1 MELSEHNVLYL
12 ERFMW
17 LFKKKNTLSDEELV
31 LNYFNTGNKQLV
43 GDLFEKHVKTVFGVC
58 LFYFRDKDQASDAVM
73 QIFEKLMV
81 DLQKTQVKNFKA
93 WLSFVV
99 RNYCISEIRK
109 GKGKKFVPETYLD
122 FEMAPTSLEEEEKLD
137 RVNDERMLEYMKAV
151 LPELKEN
158 QRRCLELF
166 YLKDLSY
173 QQISEQ
179 MRFSINEVK
188 SYIQNGKRNLKLLIE
203 QKIKQNTHESR

>member
-81 DLQKTQVKNFKA
+81 DLQKH
-93 WLSFVV
+93 
-99 RNYCISEIRK
+99 R
-109 GKGKKFVPETYLD
+109 
-122 FEMAPTSLEEEEKLD
+122 
-137 RVNDERMLEYMKAV
+137 
-151 LPELKEN
+151 
-158 QRRCLELF
+158 
-166 YLKDLSY
+166 
-173 QQISEQ
+173 
-179 MRFSINEVK
+179 
-188 SYIQNGKRNLKLLIE
+188 
-203 QKIKQNTHESR
+203 